1 MMKQSSENHL
11 HTWWRTLRGKEFLQN
26 AIVHWLIIAIFF
38 LVLVHSAVIVYF
50 LRPTDSALILHYNV
64 YFGVDLIG
72 AWWHVYALPLGGFL
86 LFLLNTILAYWFFA
100 FRERIISYILLLA
113 ALFVQMSLLVA
124 SSTIIFINY

>member
-86 LFLLNTILAYWFFA
+86 LFLLNTILAYWFFC
-100 FRERIISYILLLA
+100 LLSFGFARFKTCPVHHSCPLLSRFFDLHLA
-113 ALFVQMSLLVA
+113 M
-124 SSTIIFINY
+124 